1 LRGRTKCCGLRAEDG
16 NKVMNFPRKTLWE
29 EERKARRWVGL
40 KEDLR
45 EERQAPV
52 LKRAGN
58 L

>member
-1 LRGRTKCCGLRAEDG
+1 VVSGVFSSGAAA
-16 NKVMNFPRKTLWE
+16 NA
-29 EERKARRWVGL
+29 ERKARRWVGL